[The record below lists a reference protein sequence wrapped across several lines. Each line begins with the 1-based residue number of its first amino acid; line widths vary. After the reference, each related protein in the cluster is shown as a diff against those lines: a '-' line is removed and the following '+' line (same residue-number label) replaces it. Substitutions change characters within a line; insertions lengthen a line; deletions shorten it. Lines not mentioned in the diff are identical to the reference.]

1 MTVPL
6 VLIVEDDAKLAEIFL
21 LTLQTVGF
29 GSEWVADGEAAL
41 ARLAEIAPDLILLDL
56 HLPKVDG
63 LTVLKQIRADER
75 LAKTRV
81 ILATADE
88 QLAQTIEDQA
98 DLVLLKPVS
107 PEQLGRLVARLTQ

>member
-1 MTVPL
+1 MTVPA
-6 VLIVEDDAKLAEIFL
+6 VLIVEDDAKLAEIFA
-21 LTLQTVGF
+21 LTLQTIGF
-29 GSEWVADGEAAL
+29 GSECIADGAAAL
-41 ARLAEIAPDLILLDL
+41 ARLAEVVPDIILLDL

-63 LTVLKQIRADER
+63 VTVLQQIRADAR

>member
-1 MTVPL
+1 MTVP
-6 VLIVEDDAKLAEIFL
+6 IVFIIEDDAKLAEIFA
-21 LTLQTVGF
+21 LTLQTIGF
-29 GSEWVADGEAAL
+29 GSERIADGASAL
-41 ARLAEIAPDLILLDL
+41 ARLAEVVPDIILLDL

-63 LTVLKQIRADER
+63 VTVLRQIRADAR
-75 LAKTRV
+75 LAQTRV

-107 PEQLGRLVARLTQ
+107 PEQLGRLVSRLRQ

>member
-6 VLIVEDDAKLAEIFL
+6 VLIVEDDAKLAEIFS

-29 GSEWVADGEAAL
+29 GSEWIADGAAAL
-41 ARLAEIAPDLILLDL
+41 TRLAKVVPDLILLDL

-63 LTVLKQIRADER
+63 LTVLRQIRADER
-75 LAKTRV
+75 LAKTRI

-98 DLVLLKPVS
+98 DLVLLKPIS
-107 PEQLGRLVARLTQ
+107 PEQLSRLVSRLTQ